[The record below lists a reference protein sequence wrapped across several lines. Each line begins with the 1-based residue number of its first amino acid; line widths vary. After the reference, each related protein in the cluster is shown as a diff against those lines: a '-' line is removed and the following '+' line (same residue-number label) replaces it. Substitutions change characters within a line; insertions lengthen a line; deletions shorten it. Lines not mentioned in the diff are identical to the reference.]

1 MITGK
6 APPIGTKVIDFE
18 LPDESNTAVRFSDIR
33 AGGPVL
39 VLFYP
44 SDFGMLCS
52 IELGEV
58 RDNYERFVE
67 IGVKVIGIST
77 NTYYS
82 HAAWIANMKLPFTLL
97 SDVDGKVAKAFGV
110 LCPEDSW
117 FKGRACRSVFLVS
130 KEGVL
135 VYVWVPEDTHQMP
148 DLGRLIEECRKAVS
162 GSE

>member
-6 APPIGTKVIDFE
+6 APPVGTKVTDFE
-18 LPDESNTAVRFSDIR
+18 LPDERDAPVRFSDIR
-33 AGGPVL
+33 SGGPVL

-52 IELGEV
+52 IQMGEV
-58 RDNYERFVE
+58 RDNYHRFEE
-67 IGVKVIGIST
+67 IGIKVIGIST

-82 HAAWIANMKLPFTLL
+82 HAAWSSNMKLPFTLL

-117 FKGRACRSVFLVS
+117 FKGRACRSAFLVS
-130 KEGVL
+130 KEGEL
-135 VYVWVPEDTHQMP
+135 VYIWVPEDTHHTP
-148 DLGRLIEECRKAVS
+148 DISKLIEECRKALE
-162 GSE
+162 GSR